1 MCFDALQCLR
11 RWERKVRA
19 QFELIGGLRV
29 NDAIF
34 EPSLAW
40 DINEFRAPCP
50 RGRKRNTR

>member
-1 MCFDALQCLR
+1 MRFDALQCLR

-29 NDAIF
+29 NDATF

-40 DINEFRAPCP
+40 
-50 RGRKRNTR
+50 GHQ